1 MYVYVYVFCFVR
13 QAHINK
19 LTYNLYFRIILTS
32 CPIGYSK
39 VLLLLIENTVSKI
52 PILRK
57 NVMEYLC
64 LCCTLWK
71 SEIIMKSFGGVYVCL
86 YVLYLLLNRCMC
98 VFVCVCVNVY
108 IHEKMYINIHIH
120 ISLFTYIYIH

>member
-1 MYVYVYVFCFVR
+1 MY
-13 QAHINK
+13 
-19 LTYNLYFRIILTS
+19 LYFRIILTS
-32 CPIGYSK
+32 CPIGHPK

-71 SEIIMKSFGGVYVCL
+71 SEVIMKSFGGSDIYIFTHRFM
-86 YVLYLLLNRCMC
+86 Y
-98 VFVCVCVNVY
+98 VY
-108 IHEKMYINIHIH
+108 IY
-120 ISLFTYIYIH
+120 L